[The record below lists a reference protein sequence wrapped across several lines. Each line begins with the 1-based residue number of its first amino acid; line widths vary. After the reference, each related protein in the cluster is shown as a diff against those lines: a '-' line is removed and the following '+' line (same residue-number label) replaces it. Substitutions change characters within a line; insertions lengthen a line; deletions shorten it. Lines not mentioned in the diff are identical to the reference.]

1 MRLSPTSEKILSVF
15 FGNLDQKFYINE
27 LIRETSLYPNSVY
40 QAIKTL
46 EKQEIL
52 KASREG
58 RLKFY
63 TLNRSYKYLPEIENI
78 ICGRQAKN
86 LSAGKDGIDW
96 VKILNRQASYS
107 FSVSLCVSNVE
118 NLKKIYGFGIPTFW
132 YNSITSGVY
141 YPKNELILLGK
152 SVSKKIESD
161 SKFSEKDIALCRK
174 TCDELVG
181 FAKKIPLID
190 LPQKSGREMSTL
202 LRDFYLRYLEVFPF
216 VTAPHGIE
224 NYFETKIR
232 QEVDSDDILKILF
245 SPVSVHDEEQAG
257 ALKIA
262 AYVKENGFNEKFHHL
277 INKHC
282 ENFCWLPLWN
292 IHAEPLTVKYFEDE
306 IKNIIDKVKD
316 PKNELKRLEEE
327 EKKARRKLQE
337 TFEKISATPLLI
349 QEIRFLQEYIC
360 LRIYRKNAICQA
372 HYYHLPLLYEAG
384 RRLNLNSEE
393 IKLLSYKEITDGL
406 SGNIP
411 RATLAALVKD
421 RQIGWA
427 ILMIKGKVKI
437 ITGVK
442 EIIEAMERFQIV
454 APTSAMQRVVRGN
467 VASRGRANGKVKIV
481 KKLSEL
487 SKVEQGDILVAKM
500 TTPDYVMAMRKAAA
514 IVTDE
519 GGVTCHAAIVSRE
532 FNIPCIVGTRNATQ
546 ILTDNDTV
554 EVDAIEGVV
563 RVIEA
568 VEVPE
573 DIKVISGRTIFKGKV
588 KGRARIILDA
598 SDFSKVKTGDIL
610 IAPQTTPEYLSSL
623 YRVKG
628 FIVDEESLTSHAVL
642 YGKALRLPSI
652 MGTSFARN
660 VIRDGEM
667 VELDATNG
675 LVKRVGG
682 ETIY

>member
-1 MRLSPTSEKILSVF
+1 MRLSSTSKKILSIF
-15 FGNLDQKFYINE
+15 FGNPGQKFYINE
-27 LIRETSLYPNSVY
+27 LIRKTGLYPNSVY
-40 QAIKTL
+40 QSIKTL
-46 EKQEIL
+46 EKQEML
-52 KASREG
+52 KASQEG

-63 TLNRSYKYLPEIENI
+63 TLNKSYKYLPEIENI
-78 ICGRQAKN
+78 VRGRQAEN
-86 LSAGKDGIDW
+86 LPAGKGGFDW
-96 VKILNRQASYS
+96 VKILNRQTS
-107 FSVSLCVSNVE
+107 FSFASAWAKGVVSE
-118 NLKKIYGFGIPTFW
+118 MTKIYGVSMSTLW
-132 YNSITSGVY
+132 YNNITFGVY
-141 YPKNELILLGK
+141 HAKNELALLGK
-152 SVSKKIESD
+152 TISNKMESD
-161 SKFSEKDIALCRK
+161 SKFVEKDIALCRK

-181 FAKKIPLID
+181 IAKKIPLTD
-190 LPQKSGREMSTL
+190 LPQKDEKGILAL
-202 LRDFYLRYLEVFPF
+202 LRDFYLHYLEVFPF

-232 QEVDSDDILKILF
+232 QEVNNDDILKILF
-245 SPVSVHDEEQAG
+245 SPVSVHDEEQDS

-262 AYVKENGFNEKFHHL
+262 AYAKEKGFDNRFHHM
-277 INKHC
+277 INKQWAS
-282 ENFCWLPLWN
+282 FCWLPLWS
-292 IHAEPLTVKYFEDE
+292 IHAEPLAIKYFEDE
-306 IKNIIDKVKD
+306 IRNILDKVKD
-316 PKNELKRLEEE
+316 PKNELKRLAEEE
-327 EKKARRKLQE
+327 NKAKRKLQE
-337 TFEKISATPLLI
+337 TFKKIKATPSLI
-349 QEIRFLQEYIC
+349 KEVNLLQEYVS

-372 HYYHLPLLYEAG
+372 HYYNLPLLYEAG

-393 IKLLSYKEITDGL
+393 VKLLSYEEILEGL
-406 SGNIP
+406 SKDISKKM
-411 RATLAALVKD
+411 LKALVKD
-421 RQIGWA
+421 RQKGWA
-427 ILMIKGKVKI
+427 ILMRKGKIKT

-454 APTSAMQRVVRGN
+454 APTSAMQRVVKGS
-467 VASRGRANGKVKIV
+467 VASRGKATGRVKII

-487 SKVEQGDILVAKM
+487 SKVEQGDVLVAKM
-500 TTPDYVMAMRKAAA
+500 TTPDYVMAMHKAAA

-519 GGVTCHAAIVSRE
+519 GGITCHAAIVSRE

-546 ILTDNDTV
+546 ILADNDMV

-563 RVIEA
+563 RVVEA

-588 KGRARIILDA
+588 QGPARIVLDA

-660 VIRDGEM
+660 VIQDGET

-675 LVKRVGG
+675 VVKRMNGG
-682 ETIY
+682 MEY